1 MCPVCI
7 TTAALMASGAG
18 SLGGL
23 SLFVTKRIRANA
35 NRQLDSQTPN
45 IQVKETDQCLASYR
59 ATNGLP
65 HASNS

>member
-23 SLFVTKRIRANA
+23 SLFVMKRIRANTD
-35 NRQLDSQTPN
+35 NCQT
-45 IQVKETDQCLASYR
+45 KETDQCPASHLETHGSPR
-59 ATNGLP
+59 
-65 HASNS
+65 ASNC

>member
-23 SLFVTKRIRANA
+23 SLFVMKQIRANTD
-35 NRQLDSQTPN
+35 RQTDSQTRN
-45 IQVKETDQCLASYR
+45 AHAKETDQCLVSYR